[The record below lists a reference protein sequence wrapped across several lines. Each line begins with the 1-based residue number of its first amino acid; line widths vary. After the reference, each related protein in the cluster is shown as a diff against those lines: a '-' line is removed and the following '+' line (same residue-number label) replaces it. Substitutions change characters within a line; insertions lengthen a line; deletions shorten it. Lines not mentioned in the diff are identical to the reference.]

1 MNLGENIKNRR
12 ENLKLSQEYVAEQL
26 GVSRQAVSKWETG
39 QTEPTA
45 NNLIRL
51 AEVFE
56 INLSE
61 LVGSSESNKKPEHQE
76 KTIRIISKKKLIVC
90 LTTGIACIVL
100 AGIIM
105 SINYIR
111 KLPVDWDAGACSGGY
126 AAFIFDKY
134 NQVLTQKYLD
144 GLGDKDDILSVKA
157 IKGTQEAEWEDQTIY
172 LQFDLQYEHST
183 QGTVTET
190 VRFIG
195 QRTWFD
201 TYDWSGA
208 IVKG

>member
-1 MNLGENIKNRR
+1 MNFADK
-12 ENLKLSQEYVAEQL
+12 LKQIRKDRNLSQENLAEL
-26 GVSRQAVSKWETG
+26 LDVSRQAVSKWETG

-61 LVGSSESNKKPEHQE
+61 LVGSSESDKKPEHQK

-90 LTTGIACIVL
+90 LATGIACIVL
-100 AGIIM
+100 AGIIT

-111 KLPVDWDAGACSGGY
+111 KLPVDWDAGACNGGY

-134 NQVLTQKYLD
+134 SKELTQKYLD
-144 GLGDKDDILSVKA
+144 GSRDKDDILSVEA